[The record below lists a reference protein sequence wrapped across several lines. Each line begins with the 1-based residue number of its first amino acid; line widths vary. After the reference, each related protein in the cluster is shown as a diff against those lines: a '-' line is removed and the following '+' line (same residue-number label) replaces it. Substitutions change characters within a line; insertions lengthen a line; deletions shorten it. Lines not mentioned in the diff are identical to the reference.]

1 MTEDRILTT
10 EEVAK
15 MLGRSKRNIYLLQQ
29 QGILPRI
36 MPPGRVRGSG
46 IPYSAVLAFIQKYTQ
61 VSPTTGREVAQ

>member
-15 MLGRSKRNIYLLQQ
+15 MLAAARNIYLLQQ

-61 VSPTTGREVAQ
+61 VSPTTGQEVAQ